1 MSLSISPAQSPAPRA
16 GAQAP
21 VFQGPAALLDALRPI
36 TALIAERA
44 GEIEAARAFPADL
57 LERIEATGFFR
68 MALHPRYGGAG
79 YRLQDVV
86 PIIEEIARADGSA
99 AWSLMLGSEVHI
111 AWTRFPHAFLQDVY
125 AAPAL
130 PMSRAALTPRG
141 RMTKV
146 DGGYILDGQWPLA
159 SGSYPTQWFLVNS
172 LVTDA
177 DGRPVANPE
186 GVIEPKLA
194 AVPTAAVEIL
204 DTWHAM
210 GLRATES
217 HDIRLDN
224 HFVPEDR
231 TAYASVL
238 QPDAGPLGQIALNAV
253 LGTFHLGV
261 VLGIARGMLDEL
273 AVSSKLR
280 KPIHTPTRHLAES
293 PLFQKRYGAMEV
305 RLAAARAFVLDEAA
319 GLWDRAGR
327 NEAITTAI
335 NVRHRAMVAHVHQE
349 CLGIANDV
357 FSDAGTAALYEG
369 SSMQRRFRDMRS
381 ACQHI
386 IAGTDIFQPHGAFLL
401 DQPIEAHIRV

>member
-1 MSLSISPAQSPAPRA
+1 MSLSVSASLSRS
-16 GAQAP
+16 AP
-21 VFQGPAALLDALRPI
+21 VFQGPEALLGALRPI
-36 TALIAERA
+36 AARIAGRA
-44 GEIEAARAFPADL
+44 NAIEAARAFPADL
-57 LERIEATGFFR
+57 LDEIEATGFFR
-68 MALHPRYGGAG
+68 MALDPRYGGAG
-79 YRLQDVV
+79 YRLQDAV
-86 PIIEEIARADGSA
+86 PVIEEIGRADGSA

-111 AWTRFPHAFLQDVY
+111 AWTRFPHAFLESIY
-125 AAPAL
+125 AAPSF
-130 PMSRAALTPRG
+130 PMARAALTPRG
-141 RMTKV
+141 RMTQV
-146 DGGYILDGQWPLA
+146 EGGYVLDGQWPLA

-177 DGRPVANPE
+177 DGRPVANPD

-194 AVPTAAVEIL
+194 AVPTAAIEIL

-224 HFVPEDR
+224 YFVPEER

-238 QPDAGPLGQIALNAV
+238 QPDSGPLGQIALNAA

-273 AVSSKLR
+273 AASSKLR
-280 KPIHTPTRHLAES
+280 KPVYTPTRFLAES
-293 PLFQKRYGAMEV
+293 PLFQERYGAMEI
-305 RLAAARAFVLDEAA
+305 RLAAARALVLDEAA
-319 GLWDRAGR
+319 RLWDRASRG
-327 NEAITTAI
+327 EAITTPV

-349 CLGIANDV
+349 CLAIANEI
-357 FSDAGTAALYEG
+357 FSDAGTAVLYEG

-386 IAGTDIFQPHGAFLL
+386 IAGPDIFQPHGAFLL